1 MTVRKRKPLSD
12 KAKLAHYQA
21 QVQLARMKE
30 QEKLRKKQ
38 LADQKKAQ
46 KERARIEKA
55 GGKEYVAAK
64 KKHTK
69 FVHKKQMDK
78 WGYEQNPV
86 RNVIKR
92 GRSFWRGNKL

>member
-38 LADQKKAQ
+38 LADQKGATLLGLT
-46 KERARIEKA
+46 ERNAEITYEK
-55 GGKEYVAAK
+55 
-64 KKHTK
+64 
-69 FVHKKQMDK
+69 
-78 WGYEQNPV
+78 
-86 RNVIKR
+86 
-92 GRSFWRGNKL
+92 